1 MDVNSKRG
9 SLVSAVL
16 ATGMSTRP
24 LFLLFLIFF
33 ASVLVCT
40 EALSQKER
48 LRSER
53 IDNSQLVN
61 APKLGADWNVLVL
74 LNVSYAKSQGVM
86 VFKALDSVIKVPH

>member
-16 ATGMSTRP
+16 ATGMSIRT
-24 LFLLFLIFF
+24 LFLLFLTLL

-40 EALSQKER
+40 EALAQNER

-61 APKLGADWNVLVL
+61 APKSGADWNVLVL

-86 VFKALDSVIKVPH
+86 VAKALDSVIKVPH